1 MLYLKEGDLYKNVRM
16 LTETVKS
23 PFYGGIYLLRRG
35 DVEDTWTL
43 SPYDEDN
50 DKILSGSNYISDIS
64 HDDMSLL
71 INDDTVLEYYRP
83 ANSILVKPKK
93 RELDICVG
101 DLVEFYENSS
111 YGYVTDV
118 YKNIDDFV
126 YVLSVPS
133 PFTTTKIVKREEIKK
148 VYKKVN

>member
-16 LTETVKS
+16 LTKTVKS
-23 PFYGGIYLLRRG
+23 PFYGDIYILIRG
-35 DVEDTWTL
+35 DEDDTWIL
-43 SPYDEDN
+43 APYDEEN
-50 DKILSGSNYISDIS
+50 DKVSYGSNYVSNRAY
-64 HDDMSLL
+64 DDMLRI
-71 INDDTVLEYYRP
+71 INDDTMLEYYRP
-83 ANSILVKPKK
+83 SNYNSIKPKK

-133 PFTTTKIVKREEIKK
+133 PLTTTKIVKREEIKK